1 MAGLAKCIIISL
13 YFRLDVECMEL
24 EAIIVVWC
32 IYNCN
37 CYSEHKFFEKR
48 HACMHD
54 FLHSF
59 FTILCDID
67 SVQNEIQ
74 THTRLLKIIKKV

>member
-24 EAIIVVWC
+24 EAITVVWC

-37 CYSEHKFFEKR
+37 CYSEHILSKKT
-48 HACMHD
+48 CMHAW
-54 FLHSF
+54 FPTF
-59 FTILCDID
+59 FFYYPMWHWFCPEWNTD
-67 SVQNEIQ
+67 
-74 THTRLLKIIKKV
+74 THKTFEDN